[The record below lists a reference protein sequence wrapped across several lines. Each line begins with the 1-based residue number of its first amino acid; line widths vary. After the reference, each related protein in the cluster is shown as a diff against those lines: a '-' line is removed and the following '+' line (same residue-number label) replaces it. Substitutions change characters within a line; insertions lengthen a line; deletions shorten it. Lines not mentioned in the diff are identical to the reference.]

1 MYKNEG
7 REGNN
12 LSDFVDQSLVDGV
25 SQLHASVE
33 RVLLVVVDQID
44 QALERRSFDGE
55 EATFLSGA
63 TVLDL
68 AFRPDYTQQF
78 STCTVSF
85 TQCARMIVRLTG
97 TRLRTVTT
105 RRRSS
110 WSLVAFARGTRRRG
124 ECDTTCLPPGRAPRW
139 RDTT

>member
-1 MYKNEG
+1 MYRNER

-44 QALERRSFDGE
+44 QALERRSSDGE
-55 EATFLSGA
+55 EATFLSDA

-68 AFRPDYTQQF
+68 AFRP
-78 STCTVSF
+78 
-85 TQCARMIVRLTG
+85 
-97 TRLRTVTT
+97 
-105 RRRSS
+105 
-110 WSLVAFARGTRRRG
+110 
-124 ECDTTCLPPGRAPRW
+124 E
-139 RDTT
+139 